1 MKKKNGIILLAGLL
15 LMFGLTACGDKD
27 KIKGEWTVSEI
38 GFYDNGNYSSLT
50 SQTFVDTTIFPGT
63 TLQFDGE
70 ICNLWDSYS
79 DIDMYLDYHLQDDI
93 IFLEKDDQEYAYT
106 FEIDGDTLE
115 FGNVVISQTSN
126 SDGSN
131 SSDNDTMSII
141 CTRNTEE

>member
-1 MKKKNGIILLAGLL
+1 MRKKNGIILLAGLL
-15 LMFGLTACGDKD
+15 LMSGLTACGDKN

-63 TLQFDGE
+63 ILQFDGE

-79 DIDMYLDYHLQDDI
+79 DIDMYLDYSLQNNAGI
-93 IFLEKDDQEYAYT
+93 VFEKDNQEYTY
-106 FEIDGDTLE
+106 EYNIDGDTLE
-115 FGNVVISQTSN
+115 FKNIPTSQSISGH
-126 SDGSN
+126 SDG
-131 SSDNDTMSII
+131 MSII

>member
-1 MKKKNGIILLAGLL
+1 
-15 LMFGLTACGDKD
+15 
-27 KIKGEWTVSEI
+27 
-38 GFYDNGNYSSLT
+38 
-50 SQTFVDTTIFPGT
+50 
-63 TLQFDGE
+63 
-70 ICNLWDSYS
+70 
-79 DIDMYLDYHLQDDI
+79 MYLDYHLQDDI